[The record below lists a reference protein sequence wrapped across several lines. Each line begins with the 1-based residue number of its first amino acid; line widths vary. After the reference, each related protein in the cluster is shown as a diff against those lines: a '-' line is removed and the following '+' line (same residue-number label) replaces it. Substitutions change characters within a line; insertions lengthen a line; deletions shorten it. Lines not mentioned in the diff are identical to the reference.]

1 MKRFER
7 ESDQEDADYQARLRA
22 ERQLARRE
30 VDRSRLVPSVK
41 YGNAEE
47 EYRQWQKLQNLRRRQ
62 SNSVFLAQGMIPDDP
77 RIRVRT
83 NQFNEHLLRLEE
95 KFSDPELRRMMEEIE
110 ARGGL

>member
-1 MKRFER
+1 MKRFRPITDR
-7 ESDQEDADYQARLRA
+7 EDNDRQARARA
-22 ERQLARRE
+22 TIQLATRE

-47 EYRQWQKLQNLRRRQ
+47 EYRQWQKLQSLRRRQ

-83 NQFNEHLLRLEE
+83 NQFNEYLVRLEE
-95 KFSDPELRRMMEEIE
+95 KFSDPELRRMMEEME